1 MSLVNRVFGVSFMCL
16 LLRLTYVDV
25 KSQILHVAYYAFRA
39 LLVLRAPPW
48 PVNGRS
54 SLSSLLESGPPGKL
68 PLRSLESWRLG
79 LKWMSEYLSMR
90 EKALFSMGT
99 CEPHVGISLCFWWCA
114 GMCRTYYSRRIV
126 CFMFWLGLFLDH
138 FFSSLAN
145 VSTCTDIDISWAE
158 YSHDC

>member
-39 LLVLRAPPW
+39 LLVPRAPPW
-48 PVNGRS
+48 PANGS
-54 SLSSLLESGPPGKL
+54 SLSSSLELELPGKL
-68 PLRSLESWRLG
+68 PLGSLESWRLG
-79 LKWMSEYLSMR
+79 LKWMSEYLSKR
-90 EKALFSMGT
+90 EKTLFSMGT
-99 CEPHVGISLCFWWCA
+99 CEPHVGISLCFWWSA

-126 CFMFWLGLFLDH
+126 CFIFCLGLFLGY

-145 VSTCTDIDISWAE
+145 VSTWTDTDICWAHF
-158 YSHDC
+158 YSCRM